1 MTTIDEKRV
10 YSDRE
15 GTTTVLVATELGVA
29 RVDVSGDIIGE
40 FSLAHRCA
48 ARDIA
53 AVSGTP
59 ADGTLAVATD
69 EDVLDAE
76 FSPLGFGPTVAVGFD
91 GATLLVAGED
101 GRIAHRDGDEWHELA
116 TLDAVRAIDG
126 DLVATDDG
134 VYRVSSDGV
143 QHAGLADVRDVSTAG
158 VPLAATADGLYRL
171 GNGWMKTVDGDF
183 HVVSATDE
191 KAYAATAGGIVS
203 REGEEWVDVSLPVDD
218 SVVDIAFGDGVY
230 AATESGTFL
239 ATTGDGWRSRNL
251 GLTGVAG
258 LAVR

>member
-15 GTTTVLVATELGVA
+15 GTTTVLVATEFGVA
-29 RVDVSGDIIGE
+29 RVEVSGDIIGE

-53 AVSGTP
+53 A
-59 ADGTLAVATD
+59 ADDALAIATD
-69 EDVLDAE
+69 EDVLDAG
-76 FSPLGFGPTVAVGFD
+76 FSPLGFGPAVAVGFD
-91 GATLLVAGED
+91 GAKLLAAGED
-101 GRIAHRDGDEWHELA
+101 GRLARREGDEWHELA
-116 TLDAVRAIDG
+116 TFDAVRAIDG

-134 VYRVSSDGV
+134 VCRVSSDGV

-183 HVVSATDE
+183 RVVSATDE
-191 KAYAATAGGIVS
+191 QAYAATADGVMS
-203 REGEEWVDVSLPVDD
+203 CEGDEVDEWVDVSVPVNDP
-218 SVVDIAFGDGVY
+218 VVDIAFGDGVY

-239 ATTGDGWRSRNL
+239 LTTGDGWRSRHL
-251 GLTGVAG
+251 GLTDVTGI
-258 LAVR
+258 AVR

>member
-15 GTTTVLVATELGVA
+15 GTTTVFVATELGVA
-29 RVDVSGDIIGE
+29 RVEVSGDIIGE
-40 FSLAHRCA
+40 FSLAHRCS

-53 AVSGTP
+53 A

-76 FSPLGFGPTVAVGFD
+76 FSPLGFGPAVAVGFD
-91 GATLLVAGED
+91 GTDLLAAGED
-101 GRIAHRDGDEWHELA
+101 GRLARYDEEWHELA

-126 DLVATDDG
+126 DLAATDDG
-134 VYRVSSDGV
+134 VYRISSDGV
-143 QHAGLADVRDVSTAG
+143 QHAGLTDVRDVSTAG
-158 VPLAATADGLYRL
+158 VPLAATADGLYQL
-171 GNGWMKTVDGDF
+171 GNGWMESIDGDF

-191 KAYAATAGGIVS
+191 EGYAATANGVVS
-203 REGEEWVDVSLPVDD
+203 REGEEWEDVSLPVDEP
-218 SVVDIAFGDGVY
+218 VVDIALGDGVY

-239 ATTGDGWRSRNL
+239 ATIGDGWRSRHL
-251 GLTGVAG
+251 GLTGVTG